1 MKKIL
6 IIKALQIEFSHWL
19 EFLRIAADS
28 LMGSKLRSIL
38 TVVSVMIG
46 IASVAIVSALL
57 AGASAFVVS
66 QVANF
71 APDVVRLE
79 KAAFQDFSGDG
90 QAFVTALSKRPD
102 ILPDDLVAFKKRFE
116 TQLEIGAEV
125 TAALPVRNTG
135 KTLNGIAIQG
145 VTSNITQ
152 LTTLK
157 VATGREFTGVDEELR
172 RNVCIIGADVADEL
186 YPYESPVGKELRIGQ
201 LPYTIVGVAEPRGSI
216 LGSSQDGFALIPLG
230 TFAKIFGERSRS
242 ITILARSLPSAGL
255 SVAETEEILRVGVRL
270 SRKLT
275 SDDQDD
281 FSLVTAK
288 SVQTFTSNLTGLIAV
303 ITYPLTLIALAV
315 GGIVVMNMMLASVTE
330 RTREIGIRLAIGATR
345 RDILTQFLF
354 EALMLTIIGGICGIA
369 FAFALIALIAWVTGL
384 PLFLP
389 VGAVVTAIVMSCFV
403 GIAFGVIP
411 ARRAAKL
418 DPIEALRS
426 E

>member
-1 MKKIL
+1 MIKKS
-6 IIKALQIEFSHWL
+6 LQIEFSHWL
-19 EFLRIAADS
+19 AFLRIAGES
-28 LMGSKLRSIL
+28 LLGSKLRSIL
-38 TVVSVMIG
+38 TVASVMIG
-46 IASVAIVSALL
+46 VTSVAIVSALL
-57 AGASAFVVS
+57 AGASAFVVD

-90 QAFVTALSKRPD
+90 QAFVTALAKRPD
-102 ILPDDLVAFKKRFE
+102 ILPDDLDAFKKRFE
-116 TQLEIGAEV
+116 AQLEIGAEV
-125 TAALPVRNTG
+125 TGSLPVRNSG

-157 VATGREFTGVDEELR
+157 VAFGREFTPTDDELR
-172 RNVCIIGADVADEL
+172 RNVCIIGADVADQL
-186 YPYESPVGKELRIGQ
+186 YPYESPLGNELRIGQ
-201 LPYTIVGVAEPRGSI
+201 LPYTVVGVAEPRGSI

-242 ITILARSLPSAGL
+242 ISILARSLPAAGL
-255 SVAETEEILRVGVRL
+255 SVAETEETLRVGVRL
-270 SRKLT
+270 SRRLNPAE
-275 SDDQDD
+275 DDD

-330 RTREIGIRLAIGATR
+330 RTREIGIRLAIGARR

-354 EALMLTIIGGICGIA
+354 EALLLTIAGGICGVSLA
-369 FAFALIALIAWVTGL
+369 FGLIELVAWLTDL
-384 PLFLP
+384 PLFMP
-389 VGAVVTAIVMSCFV
+389 IGAVVTAIVMSCFV
-403 GIAFGVIP
+403 GIVFGVIP

>member
-1 MKKIL
+1 L
-6 IIKALQIEFSHWL
+6 IIKTLQIEFRHWL
-19 EFLRIAADS
+19 EFLTIAGGS
-28 LMGSKLRSIL
+28 LLGSKLRSIL

-46 IASVAIVSALL
+46 VASVAIVSALL

-90 QAFVTALSKRPD
+90 QAFVTALAKRPD
-102 ILPDDLVAFKKRFE
+102 ILPDDLDALRKRFE
-116 TQLEIGAEV
+116 TQLEMGAEV
-125 TAALPVRNTG
+125 TASLPVRNAG
-135 KTLNGIAIQG
+135 KTLNGISIQG
-145 VTSNITQ
+145 VTPNITQ

-157 VATGREFTGVDEELR
+157 VATGREFNGTDDELR
-172 RNVCIIGADVADEL
+172 RNVCIIGADVADGL
-186 YPYESPVGKELRIGQ
+186 YPTESPIGKELRIGQ
-201 LPYTIVGVAEPRGSI
+201 LPYTVIGVAEPRGSI
-216 LGSSQDGFALIPLG
+216 FGSSQDGFALIPLG
-230 TFAKIFGERSRS
+230 TFSKIFGERTRS
-242 ITILARSLPSAGL
+242 ISILARSLASAGL
-255 SVAETEEILRVGVRL
+255 SVAETEEALRLGVRL
-270 SRKLT
+270 SRKLD
-275 SDDQDD
+275 SDVGDD

-288 SVQTFTSNLTGLIAV
+288 SVQTFTSNLTGLIGV
-303 ITYPLTLIALAV
+303 ITFPLTLIALAV

-354 EALMLTIIGGICGIA
+354 EALLLTIAGGICGVT
-369 FAFALIALIAWVTGL
+369 FAFLLIELVAWITAL
-384 PLFLP
+384 PLFMP
-389 VGAVVTAIVMSCFV
+389 IGSVVTAILMSCFV
-403 GIAFGVIP
+403 GIVFGVIP